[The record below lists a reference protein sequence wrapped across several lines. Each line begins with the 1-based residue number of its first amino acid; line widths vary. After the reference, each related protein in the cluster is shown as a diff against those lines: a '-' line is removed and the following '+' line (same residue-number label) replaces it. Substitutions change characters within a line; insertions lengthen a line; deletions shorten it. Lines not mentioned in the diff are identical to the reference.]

1 MSYLTR
7 LARKATGVPI
17 STSDLPD
24 GKKRAVKN
32 DLDVAV
38 AEVVAVPFGTLPGD
52 FGIQQLESKSA
63 PQEGLKVSGEA
74 AADKLSKVGG
84 EVASPAVLV
93 VLPGEGSGKMHQ

>member
-32 DLDVAV
+32 GLDVAV

-63 PQEGLKVSGEA
+63 PQEALKVSGKEA
-74 AADKLSKVGG
+74 AADTS
-84 EVASPAVLV
+84 
-93 VLPGEGSGKMHQ
+93 